1 MDRLPRSIK
10 NSPESNWLSKWTELS
25 KPRALSLFVLNIY
38 ADWAVLLRLDTY
50 IYTWFF
56 QKGHKMRDSEIC
68 ITDLNRNIE
77 AHSVAVRKICVCFRA
92 ALQQKSLSSCWYLF
106 TKLSQPSKPYDA
118 LKKDSIINAIKDSVR
133 MLSMRTELAL
143 LLILTHCGFP
153 GNEMADEFTKA
164 GENLVA
170 TPIHPWAN
178 WR

>member
-38 ADWAVLLRLDTY
+38 ADWAVLLRLDSVLL
-50 IYTWFF
+50 
-56 QKGHKMRDSEIC
+56 RLEIC

-106 TKLSQPSKPYDA
+106 IKLSQPSKPYDA

>member
-38 ADWAVLLRLDTY
+38 ADWAVLLRLDSVLL
-50 IYTWFF
+50 
-56 QKGHKMRDSEIC
+56 RLEIC